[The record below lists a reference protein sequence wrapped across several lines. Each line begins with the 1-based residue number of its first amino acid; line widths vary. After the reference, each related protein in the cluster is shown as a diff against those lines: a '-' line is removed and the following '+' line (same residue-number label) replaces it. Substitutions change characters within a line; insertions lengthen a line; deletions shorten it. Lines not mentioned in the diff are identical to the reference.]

1 MKTLIAVI
9 EVNFDEV
16 VITKNGDRQYL
27 CESIAET
34 IWKLGIRNSPFSYY
48 KKVKA
53 DGSQDLKAINPVC
66 STKRGI
72 LKGFNEGDHFK
83 QHGTCTIEIYENSGI
98 SQSLFGYYSFRLA
111 RISIPQQ

>member
-9 EVNFDEV
+9 ETEYNEV

-27 CESIAET
+27 CENIAET
-34 IWKLGIRNSPFSYY
+34 LEKLGIHNSTFSYY
-48 KKVKA
+48 KRVKA
-53 DGSQDLKAINPVC
+53 DGSQDLISRNPVC

-83 QHGTCTIEIYENSGI
+83 QNGTCAIEIYENFGI
-98 SQSLFGYYSFRLA
+98 SQSMFGKYSFRIA
-111 RISIPQQ
+111 SISIPKQ